1 MKYTAGGVGIFSGS
15 SWVPMLSHAIFPTS
29 LPCSHQHFFER
40 ENSDFQSYKERDYV
54 MLSYLGFLGRAD
66 TSSFSNKLAQGC
78 ISIPEPLPVAGG
90 WSALSGQA
98 EPCPQS

>member
-1 MKYTAGGVGIFSGS
+1 
-15 SWVPMLSHAIFPTS
+15 MLSHAIFPTS
-29 LPCSHQHFFER
+29 LPCSHHFFER
-40 ENSDFQSYKERDYV
+40 ENSDFQSYKERDYM

-66 TSSFSNKLAQGC
+66 TSSFRNKLAQGC